1 MHEQTQTISEVDW
14 GKDDKI
20 IAGSHDRSVFI
31 YRRAG
36 NNKWEKMLV
45 NIDIKLSILCA
56 KWAPSA
62 KKFGLGASC
71 RSLALGFYNIE
82 SSCWTVSV
90 REKFTKSPITSV
102 SFHPSSNLMAVGSS
116 DSSVR
121 VVTCNFKRSK
131 DPFVQKSDIEDSNY
145 QGPFQGVDSLFETL
159 VVIEDVGGWVNHL
172 SFELNG
178 SFLLVFPHSNHFKV
192 FDIADEGGKV
202 GLKDIDIKW
211 NGLPFSGGYISD
223 KGIVFAGGF
232 DRKVAVFT
240 KSSSNFRIMK
250 MDSASI
256 NTWKRMKNPPNRLLR
271 RALCRICFLESRRKP
286 ICLTQAQHKMN
297 T

>member
-1 MHEQTQTISEVDW
+1 
-14 GKDDKI
+14 
-20 IAGSHDRSVFI
+20 
-31 YRRAG
+31 
-36 NNKWEKMLV
+36 
-45 NIDIKLSILCA
+45 
-56 KWAPSA
+56 
-62 KKFGLGASC
+62 
-71 RSLALGFYNIE
+71 
-82 SSCWTVSV
+82 
-90 REKFTKSPITSV
+90 
-102 SFHPSSNLMAVGSS
+102 MAVGSS

-121 VVTCNFKRSK
+121 IVTCNFKRSK

-159 VVIEDVGGWVNHL
+159 VVMEDIGGWVNHL

-223 KGIVFAGGF
+223 KGILFAGGF

-240 KSSSNFRIMK
+240 KSSSNSHLMK
-250 MDSASI
+250 TDLALTS
-256 NTWKRMKNPPNRLLR
+256 TLKRMKNPLNQRLR
-271 RALCRICFLESRRKP
+271 RALYRICFRESRKKL
-286 ICLTQAQHKMN
+286 ICLIQAPHSMN